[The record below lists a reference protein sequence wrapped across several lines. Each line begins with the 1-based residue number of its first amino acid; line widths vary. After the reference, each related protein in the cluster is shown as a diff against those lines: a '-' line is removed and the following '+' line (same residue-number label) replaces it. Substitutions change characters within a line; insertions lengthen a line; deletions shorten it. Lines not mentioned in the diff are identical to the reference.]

1 MGRAVI
7 PLIIP
12 GDSAPLCLSSIHTL
26 INIIIIIIIIII
38 IAVIAVVIIV
48 IDVIIDF
55 GTVTQGRTV
64 WWKWRIWERKRREEG
79 KGVKRN
85 LEIGEL
91 QGENKMG
98 AGRRRR
104 RAAN

>member
-26 INIIIIIIIIII
+26 INIIIIIIL

-48 IDVIIDF
+48 VDVIIDF
-55 GTVTQGRTV
+55 GTVTQGRIV
-64 WWKWRIWERKRREEG
+64 WWKWRMWEKGGRREKES
-79 KGVKRN
+79 KG
-85 LEIGEL
+85 I
-91 QGENKMG
+91 
-98 AGRRRR
+98 
-104 RAAN
+104 